1 MKRQRTSKLA
11 KGEEEDV
18 DDENGKIERKRV
30 RDVEGGTER
39 LKKKI
44 RKKDQDVDEVV
55 KQEIEEFKV
64 EEDKKEEEEEE
75 EDNDRGKRKK
85 KKLKKPITKGP
96 VKPIDPNLPN
106 NRQFPVKLNLSERTS
121 DTEVI
126 RISAWNVCG
135 IRACDKKGLK
145 LYLES
150 EEPDVIILSETKVQE
165 EPDLIHLKHRFKY
178 RYWGG
183 DPTKGYAGV
192 AILSKVKPIDVIYGL
207 PTAKDQSLT
216 RGRVITLEFDDF
228 YLIGTY
234 TPNAGEK
241 LKFMEKKKEWNV
253 WFEKYLRQLDE
264 KKPIVWGGDI
274 NCALTSKDLRN
285 PESNYNKSAGYTQD
299 EIDGLMRQL
308 NPEPDQSDEQKR
320 LIDVWRHLNPDAE
333 GYYTYFSYRFGCRE
347 KGIGWRIDSYYI
359 KF

>member
-216 RGRVITLEFDDF
+216 RG
-228 YLIGTY
+228 
-234 TPNAGEK
+234 
-241 LKFMEKKKEWNV
+241 
-253 WFEKYLRQLDE
+253 
-264 KKPIVWGGDI
+264 
-274 NCALTSKDLRN
+274 S
-285 PESNYNKSAGYTQD
+285 
-299 EIDGLMRQL
+299 
-308 NPEPDQSDEQKR
+308 
-320 LIDVWRHLNPDAE
+320 
-333 GYYTYFSYRFGCRE
+333 
-347 KGIGWRIDSYYI
+347 
-359 KF
+359 